1 MKLKPRNK
9 ITKGCSGAQK
19 AAPAEPWRYMAWLF
33 EDTEKMIRLVSIDHV
48 CLLVTSISRSKSYY
62 KRVFDFNCTPGPD
75 DPKTLMVESPNI
87 HFFISEVYGVSTD
100 FLSKQHLSFEVD
112 NLDHVVSS
120 LEELG
125 ISDYETGEFRMFQH
139 RNYKWCEWRD
149 PDGIRIECVE
159 RTPGLAK

>member
-1 MKLKPRNK
+1 
-9 ITKGCSGAQK
+9 
-19 AAPAEPWRYMAWLF
+19 
-33 EDTEKMIRLVSIDHV
+33 MIRLVSIDHV

-62 KRVFDFNCTPGPD
+62 KRVFDFNCTPRPD
-75 DPKTLMVESPNI
+75 DSKTLMVESPNI
-87 HFFISEVYGVSTD
+87 HFFINEVHGVSTD

-112 NLDHVVSS
+112 NLDLVVSA

-139 RNYKWCEWRD
+139 RNYKWCEWCD

>member
-1 MKLKPRNK
+1 
-9 ITKGCSGAQK
+9 
-19 AAPAEPWRYMAWLF
+19 
-33 EDTEKMIRLVSIDHV
+33 MIRLVSIDHD

-62 KRVFDFNCTPGPD
+62 KRVFDFNCTSRSD
-75 DPKTLMVESPNI
+75 DPKTLLVESPNI
-87 HFFISEVYGVSTD
+87 HFFISEVHGVSTD

-112 NLDHVVSS
+112 NSDHVVSA

-125 ISDYETGEFRMFQH
+125 ISDYETGEFRISQH

>member
-1 MKLKPRNK
+1 MNTASCGLA
-9 ITKGCSGAQK
+9 I
-19 AAPAEPWRYMAWLF
+19 

-62 KRVFDFNCTPGPD
+62 KRVFDFNCTPRPD

-87 HFFISEVYGVSTD
+87 HFFISEVHGVSTD

-112 NLDHVVSS
+112 NLDHVVSA

-139 RNYKWCEWRD
+139 RNYK
-149 PDGIRIECVE
+149 
-159 RTPGLAK
+159 